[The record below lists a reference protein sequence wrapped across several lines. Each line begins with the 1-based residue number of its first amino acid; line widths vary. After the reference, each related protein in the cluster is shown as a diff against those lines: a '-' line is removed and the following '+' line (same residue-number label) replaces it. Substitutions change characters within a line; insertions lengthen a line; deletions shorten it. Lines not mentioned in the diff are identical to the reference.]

1 MPTWHLAILSPWL
14 LDKARFMEWGK
25 AWDLSPM
32 GPWDN
37 SSIIGNVKV
46 HKSKLFTT
54 SMFGW
59 PNIVSLHVEVK
70 LQQWRLGYIYIHI
83 DTYIHYKQDALT
95 IQYTHDHAHTMH
107 REYMHVH
114 VAICM
119 LHTFGLETSKVPMV
133 TLLELEPSLRARCVK
148 AGWRRSESRTPG
160 PDSDRGDHPAVK
172 GQYKAVIFSENV
184 WKCFLCE
191 FYSMN
196 SKLI

>member
-1 MPTWHLAILSPWL
+1 MAGFPGAVPSCAGNRRPGSIWRHRPFVALRGMAG
-14 LDKARFMEWGK
+14 ARRFVGRQGSNGFKQAEGTEGTTIVLFVPVFFVCIVDTLFAYGCVYTVYVYVLCMY
-25 AWDLSPM
+25 
-32 GPWDN
+32 
-37 SSIIGNVKV
+37 II
-46 HKSKLFTT
+46 
-54 SMFGW
+54 
-59 PNIVSLHVEVK
+59 
-70 LQQWRLGYIYIHI
+70 YIYIYI

-114 VAICM
+114 GAICM

-172 GQYKAVIFSENV
+172 GQYKAVIFCENV
-184 WKCFLCE
+184 
-191 FYSMN
+191 
-196 SKLI
+196 